1 MSAFYELVNREEKR
15 SRDTRMW
22 ILTGALIAVMLAAG
36 ASVVWF
42 MGYHGRFTDFVGG
55 LSGSTTYARRHD
67 SLIAQVN
74 GRKLRVSEENM
85 YGIYAYLSL
94 SKSGRESRKVPD
106 GEPVTLD
113 YGDGALLR
121 LWDMPAEGSGRHN
134 LFVQFTNGKGEVYS
148 YISYRATLETVVV
161 RYLTYGNEE
170 ISGEEGSA
178 IQGG

>member
-74 GRKLRVSEENM
+74 SRKLRVSEENM

-94 SKSGRESRKVPD
+94 SKSGRESRKIPD
-106 GEPVTLD
+106 G
-113 YGDGALLR
+113 A
-121 LWDMPAEGSGRHN
+121 
-134 LFVQFTNGKGEVYS
+134 GK
-148 YISYRATLETVVV
+148 A
-161 RYLTYGNEE
+161 
-170 ISGEEGSA
+170 
-178 IQGG
+178 